1 MSQLLA
7 SYAVSQLSPS
17 FPQEMLA
24 GDEFTYGNETTSY
37 PGFRSEYEGK
47 PVYEAFAKLPVC
59 QNMSGQLSAWFD
71 ILSGTCRKL

>member
-1 MSQLLA
+1 
-7 SYAVSQLSPS
+7 
-17 FPQEMLA
+17 MLA

-71 ILSGTCRKL
+71 I